1 MTRIIFPINFFFI
14 FNLRFLFIFVFISPL
29 YYEISQIKI
38 IQYLIKYI
46 IFIKHWFFLKKINK
60 WIVEIVFARLYYDK
74 LYWQMMSNLYSFFN
88 SLVFGEED
96 PHLIIKYIY
105 KSQTCGLPFIVLI
118 LKAK

>member
-1 MTRIIFPINFFFI
+1 
-14 FNLRFLFIFVFISPL
+14 
-29 YYEISQIKI
+29 
-38 IQYLIKYI
+38 
-46 IFIKHWFFLKKINK
+46 
-60 WIVEIVFARLYYDK
+60 
-74 LYWQMMSNLYSFFN
+74 MMSNLYSFFN